1 MSTATIEEVKHH
13 LDTMIPQLVP
23 GEPLVITKNGQ
34 PVAMLSASKA
44 APASMNRVPGLWKNK
59 ATILVEDDDHLKG
72 FEDDQS

>member
-23 GEPLVITKNGQ
+23 GEPLIITENGC
-34 PVAMLSASKA
+34 PVATLSATRP
-44 APASMNRVPGLWKNK
+44 APTLTKRVPGLWKNK
-59 ATILVEDDDHLKG
+59 ATILVDDDEHLQG